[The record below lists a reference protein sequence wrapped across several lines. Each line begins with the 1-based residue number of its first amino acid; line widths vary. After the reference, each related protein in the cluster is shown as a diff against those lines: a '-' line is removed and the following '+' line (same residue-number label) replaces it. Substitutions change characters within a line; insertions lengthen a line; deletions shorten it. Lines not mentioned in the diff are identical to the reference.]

1 MAGVYHHVEE
11 YDDKMPA
18 PTDDLEVYRNT
29 KFSQQWDKK
38 IEQTVTVLDHCPIIT
53 DKLLS
58 VEERKPS
65 SLQFP
70 VVAKEAAK
78 TPVEGPPPQQEGD
91 KNVVASEQ
99 EPSAVLP
106 PPPATVTKE
115 MEEWRHASQIIKK
128 RMDGATL
135 KLNERRRFL
144 VGSAMAGEYIRLCE
158 LVKASGGGNL
168 YRLRGGDRPL
178 AVEHLT
184 YGEANMDGF
193 VKVLQRIGLREGQ
206 RFLDLGS
213 GAGTLVILASLF
225 GCESVGVEVVE
236 GLHETAMVLLDR
248 WEEGKPRGDLDTAAD
263 DLGFLGNVSRCHFL
277 LQDMFAVP
285 WSNYDVVYA
294 CSTCFG
300 APMCKRIAA
309 KAAREMDRGV
319 ILSVSK
325 PLHGLKVVDTVKCLF
340 SWGKD
345 TVFVHA
351 PTFAE
356 AATKK

>member
-1 MAGVYHHVEE
+1 MAGVYHHIEE

-18 PTDDLEVYRNT
+18 PTDDLEVYQNT

-38 IEQTVTVLDHCPIIT
+38 IEQTITVLDHCAIIT
-53 DKLLS
+53 DKVLTA
-58 VEERKPS
+58 EERKPC

-70 VVAKEAAK
+70 AVAK
-78 TPVEGPPPQQEGD
+78 TPVERPAKSVVESERKPPAQAVPPP
-91 KNVVASEQ
+91 
-99 EPSAVLP
+99 
-106 PPPATVTKE
+106 TTMTKE

-128 RMDGATL
+128 RMEGATL

-144 VGSAMAGEYIRLCE
+144 VGSAMAGEYIRLCD
-158 LVKASGGGNL
+158 LVKASGGSNL

-178 AVEHLT
+178 ALEHLT

-193 VKVLQRIGLREGQ
+193 VKVLQRVGLREGQ

-236 GLHETAMVLLDR
+236 DLHETAMVLLDR
-248 WEEGKPRGDLDTAAD
+248 WEEGKEHDSFEIASNDTRSLGSMPRCQ
-263 DLGFLGNVSRCHFL
+263 FLQ
-277 LQDMFAVP
+277 QDMFTLP
-285 WSNYDVVYA
+285 WDGYDVVYA

-300 APMCKRIAA
+300 ASMCKRIAA
-309 KAAREMDRGV
+309 KAAREMNRGL

-325 PLHGLKVVDTVKCLF
+325 PLYGLTVVDTIECLF

-351 PTFAE
+351 PTSAAGLE